1 MREAS
6 PRWEIG
12 TLSVGDNVIISI
24 SMVKTTRE
32 MSKGVPPY
40 IWKNIS
46 VEPVLY
52 SKRKIVCLAVGWQL
66 SREF

>member
-1 MREAS
+1 
-6 PRWEIG
+6 
-12 TLSVGDNVIISI
+12 
-24 SMVKTTRE
+24 MVKTTRE

-52 SKRKIVCLAVGWQL
+52 SRGKLCVLQLGGNFPESSTSCKLKERKSCTNSSVL
-66 SREF
+66 SYDRFG